1 MHLTQSSE
9 THGVQSASPLLLMAH
24 AFGPLYTV
32 IRYKTDRGGNLI
44 GAVQVCPSLC
54 MEHVLRTEEA
64 VLYVRSTPMPAKG
77 PSDGATVECQL
88 SI

>member
-1 MHLTQSSE
+1 
-9 THGVQSASPLLLMAH
+9 MAH

-32 IRYKTDRGGNLI
+32 IRYKTDQGGSLI

-54 MEHVLRTEEA
+54 MEHVRRRLSS
-64 VLYVRSTPMPAKG
+64 VRTPMPAKG

>member
-1 MHLTQSSE
+1 
-9 THGVQSASPLLLMAH
+9 MAH

-32 IRYKTDRGGNLI
+32 IRYKTDRGGEPDRRGSSVSLSLY
-44 GAVQVCPSLC
+44 GACTPYGGGCP
-54 MEHVLRTEEA
+54 
-64 VLYVRSTPMPAKG
+64 VRTPMPAKG